1 MSKLET
7 VQQSVEQSNKKM
19 QDALIQAEQAEMV
32 TMLGSQ
38 LGAYLEQKLK
48 AKLIETQAQSE
59 AKIHE
64 RLDHI
69 EKNLILQQPSVKEF
83 TKQVYPHIEATIIRC
98 EATEERQT
106 KLEELIRQMDSMFA
120 DFVAV
125 TEEALAKQQK
135 ENDDLF
141 LLTQTKIIN
150 EYRGYQ
156 QLIHSDLENLRQ
168 TEQSCQQMVAECRKM
183 AEQFSRPYEMASKTV
198 QELTET
204 ARVQVEETKELVMKA
219 VEESR
224 TKFLKTFRRLDT
236 TLTSH
241 PFLILGSMF
250 LMTIVLSFLMNL
262 ATGRWLTEKMVSNSV
277 EASTASTQESLQP
290 ILEKIQAQTK
300 ALDLTYQQSENWEY
314 YLSTLPYDQA
324 QKLRWKVQQQVL
336 ERKQKIANQSLRENQ

>member
-19 QDALIQAEQAEMV
+19 QDVLMQAEQAEMV

-48 AKLIETQAQSE
+48 AKLIETQAQS
-59 AKIHE
+59 AVKIHE

-83 TKQVYPHIEATIIRC
+83 TKQVYPHIEATITRC
-98 EATEERQT
+98 ETAEERQT
-106 KLEELIRQMDSMFA
+106 KLEELLRQMDLMFA
-120 DFVAV
+120 GFVAV
-125 TEEALAKQQK
+125 TEETLTKQQK
-135 ENDDLF
+135 ENNDLF

-150 EYRGYQ
+150 EYQGYQ
-156 QLIHSDLENLRQ
+156 QLIHSDLENLRK

-183 AEQFSRPYEMASKTV
+183 TEQFSRPYEMASKIV
-198 QELTET
+198 QELSET
-204 ARVQVEETKELVMKA
+204 ARVQVEETKEMAMKA

-262 ATGRWLTEKMVSNSV
+262 ATGRWFTEKMVSNSI
-277 EASTASTQESLQP
+277 EASTANTQESLQP

-314 YLSTLPYDQA
+314 YLSTLSYDQA

-336 ERKQKIANQSLRENQ
+336 ERKQKIANQNLRAHQ